1 MPWNA
6 QWPDGTLSVKQNK
19 VPGAENTT
27 YIEETLG
34 NQAIGTNPNPQTAQ
48 DHFWDLDGYE
58 GHHRFVQMPS
68 FIDNAAS
75 PTDPILWPLMD
86 GALYMKEKNSTESP
100 AVQKSE
106 PFLKSDKGTGADDQI
121 LQLGFRAI
129 CNFTGSAATP
139 LQAAYN
145 YTHNIKPYNANAA
158 LTGIQRVSIGVYT
171 IRFATPLPSNNYFVS
186 VNAMRGNSGN
196 VSPLN
201 CGINNAVARS
211 TSMSTSFVTLLFKDE
226 NNAPRDP
233 LYACITIVGG

>member
-6 QWPDGTLSVKQNK
+6 QWPNGTLSVKDNR

-34 NQAIGTNPNPQTAQ
+34 NQAIGTNPPVQTAQ
-48 DHFWDLDGYE
+48 DHFWNLDGYE

-75 PTDPILWPLMD
+75 PTDPILWLLMD

-106 PFLKSDKGTGADDQI
+106 PFLKSDKGTGTDDQI

-129 CNFTGSAATP
+129 CNFTGSAANP
-139 LQAAYN
+139 IQSAFN
-145 YTHNIKPYNANAA
+145 YTHNIKPYNANPA
-158 LTGIQRVSIGVYT
+158 LSGIQRNSIGKYT
-171 IRFATPLPSNNYFVS
+171 IRFATPLPSINYGVQIT
-186 VNAMRGNSGN
+186 AMRGIGGN
-196 VSPLN
+196 VSPLI
-201 CGINNAVARS
+201 CGILEGTDRTV
-211 TSMSTSFVTLLFKDE
+211 SMSKDFVKIVINDE
-226 NNAPRDP
+226 DNAPKDP
-233 LYACITIVGG
+233 LYLCLNIIGG